1 MSIIA
6 KTNIG
11 GSDYN
16 IASTAYCTCGTAA
29 GTAAKVAYVQGDSAA
44 TFALITGITIHVKFT
59 YANSAS
65 SPTLNV
71 NGTGAKAIK
80 RYGTT
85 AAGTSTSNS
94 WAAGAVVSLTY
105 DGTYWIMNYDSNST
119 YSNASLGQGY
129 ATQSNNT
136 TTAATAIT
144 AALSSYSLGTGGI
157 VAVKFDDFAVP
168 ANATLNVNGK
178 GAKNIYYNG
187 SAITAGII
195 NKGDVGVFIYDGTQ
209 YHLIGCDSFV
219 TKSYVDNLITSS
231 ISTVLTTDI
240 TVVGS

>member
-6 KTNIG
+6 QTSVG
-11 GSDYN
+11 GSTYSL
-16 IASTAYCTCGTAA
+16 ASTAYCTCATAA
-29 GTAAKVAYVQGDSAA
+29 ATAAKVAYVQGNSTA

-59 YANSAS
+59 NANSAS

-85 AAGTSTSNS
+85 AAGTSSSNS
-94 WAAGAVVSLTY
+94 WAAGSVVSLTY
-105 DGTYWIMNYDSNST
+105 DGSYWVMNYDSNST

-136 TTAATAIT
+136 TTATTAIT

-168 ANATLNVNGK
+168 ANATLNVNSK

-187 SAITAGII
+187 SAITAGVIG
-195 NKGDVGVFIYDGTQ
+195 KGDIGVFIYDGTQ
-209 YHLIGCDSFV
+209 YHLIGCDSFA
-219 TKSYVDNLITSS
+219 TKSYVDSAISNS
-231 ISTVLTTDI
+231 IISVLNADLTL
-240 TVVGS
+240 GS

>member
-1 MSIIA
+1 M
-6 KTNIG
+6 
-11 GSDYN
+11 
-16 IASTAYCTCGTAA
+16 
-29 GTAAKVAYVQGDSAA
+29 
-44 TFALITGITIHVKFT
+44 KFT
-59 YANSAS
+59 NANSAS

-85 AAGTSTSNS
+85 AAGTSSSNS
-94 WAAGAVVSLTY
+94 WAAGSVVSLTY
-105 DGTYWIMNYDSNST
+105 DGSYWVMNYDSNST

-136 TTAATAIT
+136 TTATTAIT

-168 ANATLNVNGK
+168 ANATLNVNSK

-187 SAITAGII
+187 SAITAGVIG
-195 NKGDVGVFIYDGTQ
+195 KGDIGVFIYDGTQ
-209 YHLIGCDSFV
+209 YHLIGCDSFA
-219 TKSYVDNLITSS
+219 TKSYVDSAISNS
-231 ISTVLTTDI
+231 IISVLNADLTL
-240 TVVGS
+240 GS